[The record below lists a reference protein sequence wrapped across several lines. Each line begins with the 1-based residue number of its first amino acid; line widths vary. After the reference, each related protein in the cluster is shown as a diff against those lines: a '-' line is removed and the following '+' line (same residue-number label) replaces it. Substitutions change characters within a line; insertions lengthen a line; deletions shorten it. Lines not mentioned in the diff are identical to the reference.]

1 MKGGELEAPA
11 LCAAVQIGFSHV
23 GAGGARLLCNGG
35 QHDPLSLSLS
45 ESCAEIQVV
54 TYSENHCWL
63 DPCLRCCVE
72 CSVVPSEYNVSDEPS
87 RDGDTSVEKSQ
98 ESNPMAAAAHADQG
112 NPSVIG
118 PTVSASSVP
127 GSGSLSSNFYVK
139 SNPVRPSVH
148 VSTSPEPKIKITRQV
163 RPVRQQKRVR
173 AISPLQRSLVGVT
186 NREKTARDDNSGV
199 R

>member
-1 MKGGELEAPA
+1 MKGAELEARA

-23 GAGGARLLCNGG
+23 GAGGARLVCNGG
-35 QHDPLSLSLS
+35 QHGPLSLSLS

-72 CSVVPSEYNVSDEPS
+72 CSVVPSEKNVSDEPS
-87 RDGDTSVEKSQ
+87 RDGDTSVEKSH

-127 GSGSLSSNFYVK
+127 GSGSLSSNFLCEIE
-139 SNPVRPSVH
+139 PRTPFGPCVH
-148 VSTSPEPKIKITRQV
+148 FPGAEDQDYETGPTGSTTKKGSARSPHSEPR
-163 RPVRQQKRVR
+163 RGHEP
-173 AISPLQRSLVGVT
+173 
-186 NREKTARDDNSGV
+186 
-199 R
+199 